1 MYLEKSFLHA
11 KTVLFE
17 KMLWKILKINHL
29 NNFIL
34 SNKKKLFL
42 LIGVIF
48 FSLIYLWWADNT
60 KKKDRYKN
68 SEDFIAAKIFLSN
81 NENQKS
87 LEVLKKIISTN
98 DEVYS
103 PLSLFIIIDR
113 NLEENRENILKYF
126 DQVISI
132 NSLEKEDLNLL
143 KLKKAIYISDSA
155 DETDLLKML
164 NPILNSESVWK
175 YKSLK
180 LLGDYY
186 FNKKEYIKAKQ
197 YYSMILTLEDPSVD
211 LSDINRKIKIIEND

>member
-1 MYLEKSFLHA
+1 MENIENKSF
-11 KTVLFE
+11 KNY
-17 KMLWKILKINHL
+17 ILN
-29 NNFIL
+29 
-34 SNKKKLFL
+34 NKKKLSL
-42 LIGVIF
+42 LAGVIF
-48 FSLIYLWWADNT
+48 LSLIYFWWADNT

-68 SEDFIAAKIFLSN
+68 SEDFISAKIFLSK
-81 NENQKS
+81 NENEKS
-87 LEVLKKIISTN
+87 LEILKNIISTN

-103 PLSLFIIIDR
+103 PLSLFLIIDR
-113 NLEENRENILKYF
+113 NLDENRENILKYF
-126 DQVISI
+126 DQIISI

-155 DETDLLKML
+155 DENDLLEIL
-164 NPILNSESVWK
+164 NPILNSNSVWK

-197 YYSMILTLEDPSVD
+197 YYSKILTLEDPSVD

>member
-1 MYLEKSFLHA
+1 MENIENKSF
-11 KTVLFE
+11 K
-17 KMLWKILKINHL
+17 NY
-29 NNFIL
+29 IL
-34 SNKKKLFL
+34 SNKKKLL
-42 LIGVIF
+42 LLVGVIF
-48 FSLIYLWWADNT
+48 LSLIYFWWTDNI

-68 SEDFIAAKIFLSN
+68 SEDFISAKVFLSK
-81 NENQKS
+81 NENEKS
-87 LEVLKKIISTN
+87 LEILKKIISTN

-103 PLSLFIIIDR
+103 PLSLFLIIDR
-113 NLEENRENILKYF
+113 NLDENIENVLKYF
-126 DQVISI
+126 DQIISI

-186 FNKKEYIKAKQ
+186 FNKKEYSKAKQ

>member
-1 MYLEKSFLHA
+1 MENTENKS
-11 KTVLFE
+11 
-17 KMLWKILKINHL
+17 LK
-29 NNFIL
+29 NFIL
-34 SNKKKLFL
+34 SNKKKLSL

-48 FSLIYLWWADNT
+48 FFLIYFWWADNA

-87 LEVLKKIISTN
+87 LEVLKNIILSN

-103 PLSLFIIIDR
+103 PLSLFLIIDR
-113 NLEENRENILKYF
+113 NLDENRENVLKYF
-126 DQVISI
+126 DQIISI

-155 DETDLLKML
+155 DENDLLEVL
-164 NPILNSESVWK
+164 NPILNSNSVWK

-197 YYSMILTLEDPSVD
+197 YYSDILNLEDQSID
-211 LSDINRKIKIIEND
+211 LTETNRKLKIIKND

>member
-1 MYLEKSFLHA
+1 MENTENKSLKSF
-11 KTVLFE
+11 F
-17 KMLWKILKINHL
+17 
-29 NNFIL
+29 L

-48 FSLIYLWWADNT
+48 FSLIYFWWADYT

-103 PLSLFIIIDR
+103 PLSLFMIIDR
-113 NLEENRENILKYF
+113 NLEENRENVLKYF
-126 DQVISI
+126 DQIISI

-197 YYSMILTLEDPSVD
+197 YYSKILTLEDPSID
-211 LSDINRKIKIIEND
+211 LSYINRKIKIIEND

>member
-1 MYLEKSFLHA
+1 MENIENKS
-11 KTVLFE
+11 
-17 KMLWKILKINHL
+17 LK
-29 NNFIL
+29 NFIL
-34 SNKKKLFL
+34 SNRKKLFL

-48 FSLIYLWWADNT
+48 FLLIYFWWADNA
-60 KKKDRYKN
+60 KKKVRYEN

-103 PLSLFIIIDR
+103 PLSLFMIIDR
-113 NLEENRENILKYF
+113 NLEENRENVLKYF
-126 DQVISI
+126 DQIISI

-197 YYSMILTLEDPSVD
+197 YYSKILTLEDPSID
-211 LSDINRKIKIIEND
+211 LSYINRKIKIIEND

>member
-1 MYLEKSFLHA
+1 MENIENKSF
-11 KTVLFE
+11 K
-17 KMLWKILKINHL
+17 NY
-29 NNFIL
+29 IL
-34 SNKKKLFL
+34 SNKKKLL
-42 LIGVIF
+42 LLTGVIF
-48 FSLIYLWWADNT
+48 LSLIYFWWADNAE
-60 KKKDRYKN
+60 KKDRYKN
-68 SEDFIAAKIFLSN
+68 SEDFISAKVFLSK
-81 NENQKS
+81 NENRKS
-87 LEVLKKIISTN
+87 LEILKNIISTN

-103 PLSLFIIIDR
+103 PLSLFLIIDR
-113 NLEENRENILKYF
+113 NLDENRENVLKYF
-126 DQVISI
+126 DQIISI

-197 YYSMILTLEDPSVD
+197 YYSDISNLEDQSID
-211 LSDINRKIKIIEND
+211 LTEINRKLKIIKND

>member
-1 MYLEKSFLHA
+1 MENTENKS
-11 KTVLFE
+11 
-17 KMLWKILKINHL
+17 LK
-29 NNFIL
+29 NFIL
-34 SNKKKLFL
+34 YNKKKLFL

-186 FNKKEYIKAKQ
+186 FNKKEYSKAKQ